1 MRIYDNL
8 CLPSLNSIVLALSL
22 GVSGY
27 YVIAPVEAATQIAS
41 WNTLHLGWGNGKDI
55 RAMARIGGAFDL
67 IALQEVMSPA
77 GLNTLEA
84 ELESVT
90 GESWSSM
97 ASDAIG
103 RGDYKEHYA
112 FVWRDS
118 EVAWIDGAVVYID
131 DRDAFA
137 REPMSAR
144 FETADGYTFVLAS
157 VHSIYG
163 DDVEGR
169 AVEAD
174 ALAGYHA
181 WLTESFPG
189 TPVYIAGDFNLAPDN
204 AAWAPLRAVARPLIT
219 EGTTT
224 LSSINGKFK
233 NLYDNIWAPTG
244 FPIPVIGAGIMDFPS
259 ALGIDHETAREVIS
273 DHAPVYMT
281 LDPGSAWI
289 TLSGQADRIGYKYGA
304 SGAGSASKVTEGYP
318 GEIRGNRKSMVFHR
332 PDCPGY
338 AKLSAKNIVSF
349 PGAAEAIEAG
359 YRVAGNCP

>member
-1 MRIYDNL
+1 MRIYEQF

-22 GVSGY
+22 GMSGY

-41 WNTLHLGWGNGKDI
+41 WNTLHLGWDNGKDI

-67 IALQEVMSPA
+67 IALHEVMSPA
-77 GLNTLEA
+77 GLDTLEA

-118 EVAWIDGAVVYID
+118 EVTWIDGAVVYID

-144 FETADGYTFVLAS
+144 FETTDGYAFALAS

-169 AVEAD
+169 AIEAD

-189 TPVYIAGDFNLAPDN
+189 SPVYIAGDFNLPPGN
-204 AAWAPLRAVARPLIT
+204 PAWAPLRAVASPLIT
-219 EGTTT
+219 EGATT
-224 LSSINGKFK
+224 LSSIDGKFK

-244 FPIPVIGAGIMDFPS
+244 FPIPVSGAGIMDFPR
-259 ALGIDHETAREVIS
+259 ALGIDHETARAVIS

-281 LDPGSAWI
+281 LDAGSTWI
-289 TLSGQADRIGYKYGA
+289 TLAGQADEVGYRYGA
-304 SGAGSASKVTEGYP
+304 AVAGSASKVTEGRT
-318 GEIRGNRKSMVFHR
+318 GEIRGNRRSMVFHR

-338 AKLSAKNIVSF
+338 GKLSAKNIVSF
-349 PGAAEAIEAG
+349 ADAAGAIEAG
-359 YRVAGNCP
+359 YRIAGNCP